1 MEIIKVKQ
9 QGSGYLLND
18 NVFVPIIPGNRH
30 YQMIQKWI
38 AEGNTPEPEFT
49 AEELAAKE
57 ALEAEEAA
65 KQEALKKEYEE
76 FLAWKAMKEAAASE

>member
-18 NVFVPIIPGNRH
+18 ICRAP
-30 YQMIQKWI
+30 

>member
-9 QGSGYLLND
+9 KENGYLLND
-18 NVFVPIIPGNRH
+18 NMSVPNAPGNRH

-38 AEGNTPEPEFT
+38 AEGNTPEPEYT
-49 AEELAAKE
+49 PEELAAKE

-76 FLAWKAMKEAAASE
+76 FLAWKAMKDK